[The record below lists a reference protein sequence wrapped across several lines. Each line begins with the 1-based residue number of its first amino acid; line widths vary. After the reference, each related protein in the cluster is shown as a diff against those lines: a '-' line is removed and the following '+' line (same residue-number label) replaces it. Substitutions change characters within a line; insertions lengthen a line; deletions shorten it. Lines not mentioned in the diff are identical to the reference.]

1 MTTDILNTLNIKT
14 MHPYIEILFS
24 IFLAILGTLMIRK
37 LSALKNSR
45 SSKIKR
51 SYATEKQNKLL
62 SRKIS
67 LKFMLVLFTLMMV
80 IAVTILIEKRI
91 MTVTW

>member
-1 MTTDILNTLNIKT
+1 